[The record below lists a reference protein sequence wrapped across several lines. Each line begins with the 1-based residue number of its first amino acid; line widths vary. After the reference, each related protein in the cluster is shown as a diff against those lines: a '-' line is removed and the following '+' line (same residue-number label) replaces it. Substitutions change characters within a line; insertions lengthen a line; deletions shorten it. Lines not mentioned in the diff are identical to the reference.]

1 VLEHRRIPD
10 HHHLLVKGD
19 DMAVSNVTRKPAPTT
34 NHSVSRTFSLYLFL
48 SEQRLSSKG
57 GTVDADQGGVQ

>member
-1 VLEHRRIPD
+1 
-10 HHHLLVKGD
+10 
-19 DMAVSNVTRKPAPTT
+19 MAVSKVTRNPAPTT
-34 NHSVSRTFSLYLFL
+34 NHSIPRTFSLYLLL